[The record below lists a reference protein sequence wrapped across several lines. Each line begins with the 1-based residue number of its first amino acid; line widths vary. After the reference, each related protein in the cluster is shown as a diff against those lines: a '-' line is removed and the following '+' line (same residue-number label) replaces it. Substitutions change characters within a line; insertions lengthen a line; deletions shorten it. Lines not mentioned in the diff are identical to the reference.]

1 MYTLFIT
8 ILAGLFSCWCFNQ
21 KLDQPIGMSV
31 FYAVVIMFVLQM
43 LIALF
48 IRIKSGKIQKE
59 IEAVMQE
66 AQAKANRMMAQ
77 FERRPPSSVKAAQQ
91 QLEKV
96 QTDAIRKTLELCEKY
111 NPYFKWNMLLPKQI
125 NAMKVQLYFQLREFG
140 KVDELL
146 KKALLLDARTRLI
159 KLVRMY
165 KKEDPALDKFFQRK
179 FVRLKGDDGAF
190 AACVY
195 AWMKVRQEKYDDAV
209 AVLVRAKKLSDN
221 AVLLENHERL
231 VNKKYKHFTN
241 AGFGDQWYSL
251 YLEEPKVKMQRQQQR
266 MY

>member
-1 MYTLFIT
+1 MYTLLIS
-8 ILAGLFSCWCFNQ
+8 LSVGVLSGWLFSRQENFS
-21 KLDQPIGMSV
+21 PAA
-31 FYAVVIMFVLQM
+31 AVLCAVGIMFVLQM

-48 IRIKSGKIQKE
+48 IRIRSGRIQKE

-66 AQAKANRMMAQ
+66 AQTRANRLMAQ
-77 FERRPPSSVKAAQQ
+77 YERRPPSSYKAAQQ

-96 QTDAIRKTLELCEKY
+96 QNDAVRKTLELCGKY
-111 NPYFKWNMLLPKQI
+111 TPYYKWNLLLPKQI

-146 KKALLLDARTRLI
+146 KKALLFDSRTKLI

-165 KKEDPALDKFFQRK
+165 KKEDPAMDKFFKSK
-179 FVRLKGDDGAF
+179 FSRLRGDDGAF

-209 AVLVRAKKLSDN
+209 AVLVKAKKLSDN
-221 AVLLENHERL
+221 ATLLENHERL
-231 VNKKYKHFTN
+231 VNRKYKHFNN